1 MTILKQNVNEQSIE
15 TKKKIKEF
23 FILRNLKKIR
33 KMFSRIGGKNN

>member
-15 TKKKIKEF
+15 TKIIIKEF
-23 FILRNLKKIR
+23 FILRSLQKIR